1 MDDQFSRFDS
11 EIYLAVQQAKD
22 EAADQHAATEINR
35 AAVTEHLAA
44 AWRQFEAAS
53 SASGRALEASR
64 SDPASDPQMLSLTW
78 TACDPVR
85 ALTLRA
91 TSVGGHI
98 HWEIRADFSGV
109 DVYEPDSDVRNGVVP
124 ASTLTSDVVHKLIMV
139 LLRQGMWGRGQFPE
153 VYVPGS
159 MNV

>member
-11 EIYLAVQQAKD
+11 EIHLAVQQAKGD
-22 EAADQHAATEINR
+22 AADQHAAMEVSR
-35 AAVTEHLAA
+35 AAVTEHLEA

-53 SASGRALEASR
+53 SASGRALVASR
-64 SDPASDPQMLSLTW
+64 SEPASDPRALSLTW

-85 ALTLRA
+85 ALTLQA
-91 TSVGGHI
+91 AGVGGHI
-98 HWEIRADFSGV
+98 RWEIRADFSGV
-109 DVYEPDSDVRNGVVP
+109 DIYQPDSDVKNGVVP
-124 ASTLTSDVVHKLIMV
+124 ASTLTSDVVHKLIMA
-139 LLRQGMWGRGQFPE
+139 LLKQGTWGKGQFPE